1 MVHDLVRQSVNVRAL
16 RDAQQSARGN
26 FNRPHFHPYDREI
39 YVVSGTW
46 WVGTGTNQDP
56 AISVAMRPGTYVK
69 HLANQ
74 VHWDGTKDEDVLLMI
89 GGEGPEIEY
98 FVR

>member
-1 MVHDLVRQSVNVRAL
+1 VILNKVL
-16 RDAQQSARGN
+16 RGN
-26 FNRPHFHPYDREI
+26 FNRPHFHPYEREI

-56 AISVAMRPGTYVK
+56 AYSVARRPGTYVK

-74 VHWDGTKDEDVLLMI
+74 VHWDGTKDEDVLLMVA
-89 GGEGPEIEY
+89 GEGPAIDE